1 MAKKTTFW
9 NFLKNNNIEIPI
21 IQRDYAQGRLGRE
34 NLRKNFLG
42 DLKKAL
48 NNEPPYK
55 DSEMKLDFVYGST
68 ENDKL
73 NPLDGQQRLTTL
85 WLLHWYI
92 ALRAGVLNEE
102 NCAILR
108 KFTYETRI
116 SSREFCRSL
125 CIPQNFESFKGINIV
140 GFVTKQTWFYS
151 AWKQDPTIQSMLRML
166 SGTKIADK
174 KGTDIID
181 GIEELFACPSLCDID
196 GEKCALMKTFDNCWK
211 KLTNESLCPI
221 VFYNLPLH
229 DFGLSDDLYIKM
241 NARGKQ
247 LTSFENFKADLVG
260 YIIKR
265 AEENTD
271 ENTQLKE
278 WGLLLDSIGG
288 IPIKFDTDWTDIF
301 WSNKSKGIHDKNGK
315 LYKSNQIDE
324 IYFAFLNRFFWN
336 ELFIA
341 KKSEN
346 PHIYLLDIGKGDEG
360 SAQEN
365 ENPSYR
371 YLNDSNNRN
380 PNDYDTKI
388 AYQGLDDY
396 KYENGIP
403 VEFFMKLQKVLNN
416 YSKFSK
422 DWSIPTCSW
431 DDSFKF
437 IPQYVEDENTDNIEI
452 VNNANE
458 KILRVS
464 TLNQV
469 QRIAFFAICKY
480 FDHDDTVEDDEVSMK
495 RWMRVVWNLISGQGE
510 DGRAQIRSTMAIRTA
525 IEHIEKLDSHDVYN
539 SLRNK
544 THDERTSDFSN
555 RWNEEIN
562 KAKQIIDENNN
573 LKVHDDG
580 RSWEAV
586 IIEAEQYAFFNGS
599 IRFLFQNEKGEVD
612 WSSFDEKL
620 INVKQYF
627 LEKTP
632 SKDSAMQD
640 PYRNTKLLKMMMSWY
655 SADTFLKVL
664 WWKHRTFN
672 NKPETWLYYLLNSDN
687 CKAIHHLLLGE
698 ENQSTTSFKNS
709 ADFAERTVYK
719 LAHTSLLDFVIEK
732 IPNSWIR
739 DYHNHKAIFP
749 SSTGVFLNSE
759 NRDNLLSV
767 TEGIEIMSEHK
778 ITDTSLLFGSD
789 INFTFKDQRFQ
800 WYRNDFVYLMDKE
813 GYMIKNE
820 KAQNDTDKYFCFNT
834 QLIVNSC
841 GFIQKLN
848 ELIDNVSSTTI

>member
-9 NFLKNNNIEIPI
+9 NFLKNNIIEIPI

-42 DLKKAL
+42 ELKKAL

-68 ENDKL
+68 EDGKL
-73 NPLDGQQRLTTL
+73 YPLDGQQRLTTL

-125 CIPQNFESFKGINIV
+125 CIPQNFESFNGINIV
-140 GFVTKQTWFYS
+140 GFITKQTWFYS

-196 GEKCALMKTFDNCWK
+196 GEKCALMKIFDNCWK

-260 YIIKR
+260 YITKR
-265 AEENTD
+265 AEEKTC

-278 WGLLLDSIGG
+278 WELLLDTKGG

-301 WSNKSKGIHDKNGK
+301 WSNKSKGIHDNNGK

-365 ENPSYR
+365 ENSSYK

-380 PNDYDTKI
+380 PYDFDTKI

-403 VEFFMKLQKVLNN
+403 VGFFMKLQNVLNN
-416 YSKFSK
+416 YYKYSQ

-431 DDSFKF
+431 DESFKF

-480 FDHDDTVEDDEVSMK
+480 FDHDDTVKDDEVSMK

-539 SLRNK
+539 SLSNMTLDDRS
-544 THDERTSDFSN
+544 SDFSN

-562 KAKQIIDENNN
+562 KARQIISGNVRN
-573 LKVHDDG
+573 DG
-580 RSWEAV
+580 RNWEDV
-586 IIEAEQYAFFNGS
+586 IIEAEQYAFFKGS
-599 IRFLFQNEKGEVD
+599 IRFLFQDENGLID
-612 WSSFDEKL
+612 WSSFDSKMEH
-620 INVKQYF
+620 VKKYF
-627 LEKTP
+627 LKETP
-632 SKDSAMQD
+632 SKGSAMQD
-640 PYRNTKLLKMMMSWY
+640 HYRNTKLLKMMMSWF
-655 SADTFLKVL
+655 SADTFWTVL

-672 NKPETWLYYLLNSDN
+672 NKPETWLYYLLNNDN
-687 CKAIHHLLLGE
+687 CNAIHHLLLGE
-698 ENQSTTSFKNS
+698 ENQSTKSFENS

-719 LAHTSLLDFVIEK
+719 LAHTSLLDFVREK

-759 NRDNLLSV
+759 KRDNLLSN
-767 TEGIEIMSEHK
+767 TKGIEIMSEHK
-778 ITDTSLLFGSD
+778 ITDTTSLLFGSD
-789 INFTFKDQRFQ
+789 INFTFNDQRFQ

-820 KAQNDTDKYFCFNT
+820 KALEDTNKYFCFNT
-834 QLIVNSC
+834 QLIVSSC
-841 GFIQKLN
+841 DFIQKLN

>member
-9 NFLKNNNIEIPI
+9 NFLKNNHIEIPI

-42 DLKKAL
+42 DLKKTL
-48 NNEPPYK
+48 DNEPPYK

-125 CIPQNFESFKGINIV
+125 CIPQNFERFNGINIV
-140 GFVTKQTWFYS
+140 GFITKQTWFYS

-181 GIEELFACPSLCDID
+181 GIEELFACPSLCDKD
-196 GEKCALMKTFDNCWK
+196 GDKCALMKTYENYWK
-211 KLTNESLCPI
+211 RLTNESLCPI

-260 YIIKR
+260 YITKR
-265 AEENTD
+265 AEENTY

-278 WGLLLDSIGG
+278 WGLLLDTIEG
-288 IPIKFDTDWTDIF
+288 IPIKFDTDWVDIF

-346 PHIYLLDIGKGDEG
+346 PHLYLLDIGKGDEG
-360 SAQEN
+360 STQEN
-365 ENPSYR
+365 ENSSYR

-403 VEFFMKLQKVLNN
+403 VGFFMKLQKVLNN
-416 YSKFSK
+416 YCKFSK

-480 FDHDDTVEDDEVSMK
+480 FDHDDTVADDEDSMK

-525 IEHIEKLDSHDVYN
+525 IEHIEKLDSHDVYK
-539 SLRNK
+539 SLSNM
-544 THDERTSDFSN
+544 TFDERSSDFSN
-555 RWNEEIN
+555 RWNEEIH
-562 KAKQIIDENNN
+562 KARQIIAGNIRN
-573 LKVHDDG
+573 DG
-580 RSWEAV
+580 RTWEDA
-586 IIEAEQYAFFNGS
+586 IIEAEQYAFFKGS
-599 IRFLFQNEKGEVD
+599 IRFLFQDENGLID
-612 WSSFDEKL
+612 WSSFDSKL
-620 INVKQYF
+620 EHAKQYF
-627 LEKTP
+627 LKETP
-632 SKDSAMQD
+632 SKGSAMQVS
-640 PYRNTKLLKMMMSWY
+640 YRNTNLLKMMMSWF
-655 SADTFLKVL
+655 SADTFWKVL

-672 NKPETWLYYLLNSDN
+672 NKPESWLYYLLNSDN

-698 ENQSTTSFKNS
+698 KNQSTTSFEKS
-709 ADFAERTVYK
+709 TDFAERTIYK
-719 LAHTSLLDFVIEK
+719 LVHTSLLDFVRDK

-759 NRDNLLSV
+759 KRDNLLSD
-767 TEGIEIMSEHK
+767 TEGIEINSEHK
-778 ITDTSLLFGSD
+778 ITNTSLLFGSD
-789 INFTFKDQRFQ
+789 INFTFNFQRFQ
-800 WYRNDFVYLMDKE
+800 WYRNDFVYLIDKE
-813 GYMIKNE
+813 GYMIRNE

-834 QLIVNSC
+834 QAIESRC
-841 GFIQKLN
+841 DFIQKLN
-848 ELIDNVSSTTI
+848 ELIDNISNITI

>member
-1 MAKKTTFW
+1 
-9 NFLKNNNIEIPI
+9 
-21 IQRDYAQGRLGRE
+21 
-34 NLRKNFLG
+34 
-42 DLKKAL
+42 
-48 NNEPPYK
+48 
-55 DSEMKLDFVYGST
+55 
-68 ENDKL
+68 
-73 NPLDGQQRLTTL
+73 
-85 WLLHWYI
+85 
-92 ALRAGVLNEE
+92 
-102 NCAILR
+102 
-108 KFTYETRI
+108 
-116 SSREFCRSL
+116 
-125 CIPQNFESFKGINIV
+125 
-140 GFVTKQTWFYS
+140 
-151 AWKQDPTIQSMLRML
+151 
-166 SGTKIADK
+166 
-174 KGTDIID
+174 
-181 GIEELFACPSLCDID
+181 
-196 GEKCALMKTFDNCWK
+196 
-211 KLTNESLCPI
+211 
-221 VFYNLPLH
+221 
-229 DFGLSDDLYIKM
+229 M

-260 YIIKR
+260 YITKR
-265 AEENTD
+265 AEENTY

-278 WGLLLDSIGG
+278 WGLLLDTIDG
-288 IPIKFDTDWTDIF
+288 IPIKFDTDWVDIF

-346 PHIYLLDIGKGDEG
+346 PHLYLLDIGKGDEG
-360 SAQEN
+360 STQEN
-365 ENPSYR
+365 ENSSYR

-403 VEFFMKLQKVLNN
+403 VGFFMKLQKVLNN
-416 YSKFSK
+416 YCKFSK

-480 FDHDDTVEDDEVSMK
+480 FDHDDTVADDEDSMK

-525 IEHIEKLDSHDVYN
+525 IEHIEMLDPHDVYN
-539 SLRNK
+539 SLSNM
-544 THDERTSDFSN
+544 TLDERTSDFSN

-562 KAKQIIDENNN
+562 KARQIISGNVRN
-573 LKVHDDG
+573 DG
-580 RSWEAV
+580 RNWEDV
-586 IIEAEQYAFFNGS
+586 IIEAEQYAFFKGS
-599 IRFLFQNEKGEVD
+599 IRFLFQDENGLLD
-612 WSSFDEKL
+612 WSSFDSKL
-620 INVKQYF
+620 EHVKQYF
-627 LEKTP
+627 LKETP
-632 SKDSAMQD
+632 SKGSAMQVS
-640 PYRNTKLLKMMMSWY
+640 YRNTNLLKMMMSWF
-655 SADTFLKVL
+655 SADTFWKVL

-672 NKPETWLYYLLNSDN
+672 NKPETWLYYLLNNDN
-687 CKAIHHLLLGE
+687 CNAIHHLLLGE
-698 ENQSTTSFKNS
+698 KNQSTTSFENS

-719 LAHTSLLDFVIEK
+719 LAYTSLLDFVREK

-759 NRDNLLSV
+759 KRDNLLSD

-778 ITDTSLLFGSD
+778 ITNTSLLFGSD
-789 INFTFKDQRFQ
+789 INFTFNDQRFQ
-800 WYRNDFVYLMDKE
+800 WYRNDFVYLIDKE
-813 GYMIKNE
+813 GYMIRNE

-834 QLIVNSC
+834 QAIESRC
-841 GFIQKLN
+841 DFIQKLN
-848 ELIDNVSSTTI
+848 ELIDNISNITI